1 MVHWMLEVGDGG
13 IDLGVWTINWVYRIP
28 CMASVIGNAVFLM
41 LIIGVLVFKLSS
53 PRLPA
58 PSAGA
63 CFSVAKLSD
72 FFSAKLVP
80 LTNRI
85 WPGLTEFCPLLW
97 QMKLT

>member
-1 MVHWMLEVGDGG
+1 MINPIYNISHFRCWMNELMVHWMLEVDDGG

-28 CMASVIGNAVFLM
+28 CIASVIGSAVFLM

-63 CFSVAKLSD
+63 
-72 FFSAKLVP
+72 
-80 LTNRI
+80 
-85 WPGLTEFCPLLW
+85 
-97 QMKLT
+97 